1 MYHIEGVAFDN
12 TQAVEFWIQF
22 YTEDESKIK
31 GSPIYLD
38 EIGTY
43 SDMNT
48 FVSNLTQPNVSFG
61 NYTVT
66 QDNIITKLSNDT
78 TNVLQ
83 FKNNLIVKKGAKI
96 YFDNGASSL
105 GEQDKIG
112 TGTKIRVNAYGTN
125 GYSEYTALLYGD
137 TNGDGNITVN
147 DLANIKGY
155 LLKNVNLMGMFFA
168 ASDVS
173 KNGSVTV
180 TDLLT
185 MKKHLLNITALVQ

>member
-125 GYSEYTALLYGD
+125 GYS
-137 TNGDGNITVN
+137 VN